1 MNRTTRKTGVLR
13 CTGCGQEIL
22 PGEEYWQWNGA
33 VVCGS
38 CFPEL
43 ARRELEPCREIRG
56 KENYR

>member
-43 ARRELEPCREIRG
+43 ARLELEPCREIRG
-56 KENYR
+56 KEGCR